1 MNQKKAIMYAHGSAY
16 NHGCEAIVRSTV
28 DLLSLEK
35 EKTLLFSNNIQGD
48 LDYKIDDIV
57 KVEPINE
64 TPVERN
70 SPLGIIYRTCSHLYN
85 DHEKMY
91 YRFFGKK
98 RFEYMYNQGEV
109 ALSIGGDNYCYDGVA
124 RMELAA
130 SNYWLNKKGTKTVLW
145 GATLAEKGMS
155 PDVIEDLNRYS
166 LICVRESDSLDLLKK
181 YSVKTRIVLSP
192 DPAFALKPEETEW
205 ENRNKQIIGIN
216 ISPFVFYC
224 SKNDIGLKNY
234 IVMINWILSE
244 TDFDIALIPHVVFP
258 NTNNND
264 VLLATKLKDCFSDES
279 RVFVVNDG
287 YNCCQLKSLISK
299 CRIFVGARTHSTIAA
314 YSTGVPTLVVG
325 YSEKSI
331 GIAKDLF
338 GTAEGYVCSVQNME
352 KETQLLDDFKK
363 LLNNEQNVRSFLKDR
378 IPEYMADHKYCVDAT
393 RELLF
398 K

>member
-1 MNQKKAIMYAHGSAY
+1 MNQKRTIMYAHGSAY

-48 LDYKIDDIV
+48 LDYKLSDIV

-64 TPVERN
+64 TPVGRN
-70 SPLGIIYRTCSHLYN
+70 SPQGIIYRACSHLYS

-98 RFEYMYNQGEV
+98 RYEYMYNQGEF
-109 ALSIGGDNYCYDGVA
+109 ALSIGGDNYCYPSA
-124 RMELAA
+124 IEALCTR
-130 SNYWLNKKGTKTVLW
+130 NYWLNKKGTKTILW
-145 GATLAEKGMS
+145 GATLSETFMT
-155 PDVIEDLNRYS
+155 PNVIDDLNRYS
-166 LICVRESDSLDLLKK
+166 LICVRESYSLELLKK
-181 YSVKTRIVLSP
+181 YSVKTNIVLSP
-192 DPAFALKPEETEW
+192 DPAFALKPEETAW
-205 ENRNKQIIGIN
+205 KKHRKDIIGVN
-216 ISPFVFYC
+216 ISSFVFEY
-224 SKNDIGLKNY
+224 SENDMGLKNY
-234 IVMINWILSE
+234 ITMINWILAE

-258 NTNNND
+258 NTDNND
-264 VLLATKLKDCFSDES
+264 VLFAAKLKDYFLDEP

-299 CRIFVGARTHSTIAA
+299 CRMFIGARTHSTIAA

-338 GTAEGYVCSVQNME
+338 GTSDGYVCSVQNME
-352 KETQLLDDFKK
+352 KETHLLNDFKN
-363 LLNNEQNVRSFLKDR
+363 LLNNEQNIRSFLNDK
-378 IPEYMADHKYCVDAT
+378 IPEYVAGHKYCVDAAKD
-393 RELLF
+393 LLF